1 MKTIGFIGCG
11 NMGKAMVEGIMKA
24 QLVDGD
30 HMIVSNQHPEK
41 LETLSRTY
49 DLYISDN
56 ETVACN
62 ADILFL
68 AVKPHMYGK
77 IIEEIRE
84 HVKPN
89 AIMVDIAAGVTLAD
103 LYAMFHRKVKAVKAM
118 PNTPAF
124 VGEAMSALAFGEMM
138 SKDDKEDIVDIFE
151 SFGQCAEVQESMMEA
166 VTVVSGSSPAYMF
179 MILEAMADEAVL
191 EGMPR
196 KDAYKFAAQA
206 MLGSAKM
213 LLETGKH
220 PGELK
225 DMVCSPG
232 GTTIEAVMKMEE
244 KGLRSTIM
252 EGMRACADKSRKM
265 TRNNENRDHIR

>member
-1 MKTIGFIGCG
+1 
-11 NMGKAMVEGIMKA
+11 
-24 QLVDGD
+24 
-30 HMIVSNQHPEK
+30 
-41 LETLSRTY
+41 
-49 DLYISDN
+49 
-56 ETVACN
+56 
-62 ADILFL
+62 
-68 AVKPHMYGK
+68 
-77 IIEEIRE
+77 
-84 HVKPN
+84 
-89 AIMVDIAAGVTLAD
+89 
-103 LYAMFHRKVKAVKAM
+103 
-118 PNTPAF
+118 
-124 VGEAMSALAFGEMM
+124 MSALAFGEMM

-265 TRNNENRDHIR
+265 TKK